1 LKYGNENLLNDFTSS
16 NQEENGGKDSDFND
30 RQDSGK
36 ENESFMAI
44 QARIKEKYGLSK

>member
-16 NQEENGGKDSDFND
+16 NQEENGKDSDFND
-30 RQDSGK
+30 RQPDSGK

-44 QARIKEKYGLSK
+44 QARIKEKYGLAK